1 MSSVSTP
8 DPPASL
14 VDEAVF
20 RPVRSGNSLEDTVA
34 RLMQTIRLGVV
45 APGQALPSERD
56 LAARFSVSRDTV
68 REAIRELSEAGY
80 LTSKRGRYGGTFVA
94 DPLPPPPVVPAV
106 TPTAAEIE
114 DVVGLR
120 EILEVGSVR
129 AAASRSLGAEERAL
143 LWTRLGEVQA
153 AAPDDYRRLD
163 SRLHLAF
170 AEIVGVPSLVTLL
183 ADNRSRVNE
192 LLDTFPLLART
203 IEHSNRQHERIV
215 FAILAGN
222 EQGAAE
228 AMREHLEAS
237 AVLLRGFL
245 A

>member
-1 MSSVSTP
+1 MTNTG
-8 DPPASL
+8 ASL
-14 VDEAVF
+14 IDGVVF
-20 RPVRSGNSLEDTVA
+20 RPVRSGNALEDTVG

-45 APGQALPSERD
+45 EPGNALPSERD

-80 LTSKRGRYGGTFVA
+80 LVAKRGRYGGTFVA
-94 DPLPPPPVVPAV
+94 DPLPAPSELVVVPS
-106 TPTAAEIE
+106 AADVE
-114 DVVGLR
+114 DLLGLR
-120 EILEVGSVR
+120 ELLEVGAVR
-129 AAASRSLGAEERAL
+129 AASTRSLGAEERAL

-153 AAPDDYRRLD
+153 SSPEDYRRLD

-192 LLDTFPLLART
+192 LLDTFPLLARA
-203 IEHSNRQHERIV
+203 IEHSNRQHEAIV

-228 AMREHLEAS
+228 AMHEHLDAS